1 MSPSAVL
8 SIDEGTTG
16 TRSALVHSDGTVD
29 ALEYRRLRVKS
40 PRAGVVEQ
48 DANEI
53 LERTVEVIKSTMAQ
67 ARERGIQVGAIA
79 IATQRSTAV
88 LWDSQTGR
96 AVGPAMVWQ
105 DTRYSAEIAELAET
119 WDAEL
124 VQNCGRP
131 TGVRSVYLWAAHLL
145 RENDEV
151 AELHR
156 AGRLRFGTIDSWLLW
171 SLAVEKRVL
180 SSATNATAA
189 AAFRLRENRYHEGY
203 ITALGFPLGLLP
215 EIVQDGEF
223 LGTGNPAIFG
233 AEIPIMATIGDQ
245 HAAIIGLGCIDRG
258 KAMVVHGTGSFCDLI
273 TGEKFPENPGLHE
286 GTLVLTGWRTGG
298 VSTYTVETYTST
310 TGSAFDWFCEQ
321 LGWFDNAKQITEYAA
336 RTDTSNGVLFI
347 PALTGIRVPFVDPR
361 VRASLSGVSTA
372 TTKADVAHA
381 LLEGVA
387 HFVRSSLECNS
398 VVAGMSPDEVVVGG
412 GMSASDPLIQIQA
425 DFTGTP
431 MRRRQGADKASLRG
445 AAFLA
450 GSSGLI
456 WSDLHEATSTL
467 DPGELFEPVMS
478 EDERLSIASHWRGRI
493 DRELSLVKEL
503 S

>member
-1 MSPSAVL
+1 MSAPAIL

-16 TRSALVHSDGTVD
+16 TRSALVHADGTID

-53 LERTVEVIKSTMAQ
+53 LASTIDAIKATMSEAK
-67 ARERGIQVGAIA
+67 ERGVTVGAVA

-88 LWDSQTGR
+88 LWDSKTGV
-96 AVGPAMVWQ
+96 AVVPAMVWQ
-105 DTRYSAEIAELAET
+105 DTRYAAEIAELGPK
-119 WDAEL
+119 WDQEL
-124 VQNCGRP
+124 IENCGRP

-156 AGRLRFGTIDSWLLW
+156 QGRLCFGTIDGWLLW
-171 SLAVEKRVL
+171 SLTTEKQVV
-180 SSATNATAA
+180 SSATNATAS
-189 AAFRLRENRYHEGY
+189 AAFRLRENRYHEEY
-203 ITALGFPLGLLP
+203 IEALGFPLDLLP
-215 EIVQDGEF
+215 KIVEDGQF
-223 LGTGNPAIFG
+223 LGTGDPAIFG
-233 AEIPIMATIGDQ
+233 TEIPIMSAIGDQ
-245 HAAIIGLGCIDRG
+245 HAAIIGLGCVNHG
-258 KAMVVHGTGSFCDLI
+258 QAMVVHGTGSFCDLM
-273 TGEKFPENPGLHE
+273 TGEQFPKNPGLHE
-286 GTLVLTGWRTGG
+286 GTLCLTGWRTGG

-321 LGWFDNAKQITEYAA
+321 LGWFKNAKQITKYAE
-336 RTDTSNGVLFI
+336 RTDQANGVLFI
-347 PALTGIRVPFVDPR
+347 PALTGIRVPVVNPN
-361 VRASLSGVSTA
+361 VRASLTGVTTA

-398 VVAGMSPDEVVVGG
+398 EVAGLKPEEVVVGG

-431 MRRRQGADKASLRG
+431 MRRRSGADRASLRG

-450 GSSGLI
+450 GSSGLL
-456 WSDLHEATSTL
+456 WRDLDEAVSTL
-467 DPGELFEPVMS
+467 DDGEVFEPAMS
-478 EDERLSIASHWRGRI
+478 EDERVSIASHWRGRI

>member
-1 MSPSAVL
+1 MSASAIL

-16 TRSALVHSDGTVD
+16 TRSALVHSDGSID
-29 ALEYRRLRVKS
+29 SLEYRRLRVRS

-53 LERTVEVIKSTMAQ
+53 LERTVDAIRATMSHAKD
-67 ARERGIQVGAIA
+67 RGISVAAIA

-88 LWDSQTGR
+88 LWDSETGR
-96 AVGPAMVWQ
+96 AVVPAMVWQ
-105 DTRYSAEIAELAET
+105 DTRYAAEIAELAPT
-119 WDAEL
+119 WDEEL
-124 VQNCGRP
+124 IQHCGRP

-145 RENDEV
+145 RENEEV
-151 AELHR
+151 AELYR
-156 AGRLRFGTIDSWLLW
+156 QDRLCFGTIDSWLIW
-171 SLAVEKRVL
+171 NLAVERRVV
-180 SSATNATAA
+180 SSTTNVTAS
-189 AAFRLRENRYHEGY
+189 AAFRLQENRYHEGY
-203 ITALGFPLGLLP
+203 IEALGFPLDLLP
-215 EIVQDGEF
+215 TIVEDGEF
-223 LGTGNPAIFG
+223 LGTGDPEIFG
-233 AEIPIMATIGDQ
+233 EEIPIMAAIGDQ
-245 HAAIIGLGCIDRG
+245 HAAIIGLGCIDPG
-258 KAMVVHGTGSFCDLI
+258 KAMVVHGTGSFCDLV
-273 TGEKFPENPGLHE
+273 TGEKFPNNPGRHE

-298 VSTYTVETYTST
+298 VSTYTVESYTST

-336 RTDTSNGVLFI
+336 QTDHSNGVLFI
-347 PALTGIRVPFVDPR
+347 PALTGIRVPVVNPS
-361 VRASLSGVSTA
+361 VRASLSGVTTA
-372 TTKADVAHA
+372 TTKADVAYA

-398 VVAGMSPDEVVVGG
+398 DVAGLSPDEVVVGG

-431 MRRRQGADKASLRG
+431 MRRRQGADMATLRG

-467 DPGELFEPVMS
+467 DAGELFEPVLG
-478 EDERLSIASHWRGRI
+478 EDERLSIASRWRGRI
-493 DRELSLVKEL
+493 DREISLVKEL
-503 S
+503 P